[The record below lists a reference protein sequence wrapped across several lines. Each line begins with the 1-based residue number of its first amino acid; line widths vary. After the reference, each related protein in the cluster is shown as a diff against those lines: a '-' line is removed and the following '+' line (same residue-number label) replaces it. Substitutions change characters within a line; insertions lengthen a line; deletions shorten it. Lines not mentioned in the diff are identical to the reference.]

1 MNSTATENFT
11 SEITPAFQFGLPYIF
26 APLMI
31 ISWIFGGWTILLVP
45 IFGYVVITFFDALI
59 GKKLIKPTENSAGS
73 EDRYKYILYGW
84 VPMQFFLIF
93 GSLMAIFMSIFMFDH
108 LSGTEAFFLM
118 IVQGIISGAVGI
130 VFAHELMHQKTR
142 IERFLSD
149 LEQNMFS
156 SITGTLEHAKMRS
169 LQDMV
174 KTFINFLS
182 VLFPNVF
189 CLLGT
194 QKRSYCRRKTCLFG
208 ISKILFLFTLGSCF
222 SFYC

>member
-1 MNSTATENFT
+1 MTNTATENFT

-26 APLMI
+26 APLMV

-59 GKKLIKPTENSAGS
+59 GKKLIKPTESSGGS
-73 EDRYKYILYGW
+73 EDRYKYVLYGW
-84 VPMQFFLIF
+84 VPVQFFLIF
-93 GSLMAIFMSIFMFDH
+93 GSLFTIFMFDH

-149 LEQNMFS
+149 LLMGMS
-156 SITGTLEHAKMRS
+156 S
-169 LQDMV
+169 V
-174 KTFINFLS
+174 
-182 VLFPNVF
+182 
-189 CLLGT
+189 
-194 QKRSYCRRKTCLFG
+194 SYTHLRAHET
-208 ISKILFLFTLGSCF
+208 
-222 SFYC
+222 